1 MPVVVTHLTEDVDT
15 ILAAS
20 MPSHIRAS
28 LRANGRDSWVG
39 IEVDADEPLL
49 VETFTN
55 LIGKALAAMCQ
66 NDGNRFSVLV
76 SSPFIL
82 QLAPG
87 PAGTY
92 RPVAPQRDDS
102 HVTFTFTDTGRGMRP
117 DRMQSLWCGQSTKG
131 LEGNGLGLP
140 HVAWVVRAH
149 HGFIEV
155 SSDVGRG
162 TSITIGPPLR
172 HERAPRTVV
181 VNEPDRIEAPDVVVV
196 DDNPSAADLL
206 ATLVQLSAKKKAT
219 PAYSG
224 AEGLKAII
232 PGKRQ
237 IVFLDLSI
245 PGEKPDATVRAI
257 RAKNP
262 DALIVILSGYS
273 PADKHAELEK
283 YTDGW
288 WIKPAD
294 PGKMMDYL
302 KDKLD

>member
-1 MPVVVTHLTEDVDT
+1 MPIVVTHLTEDLDA

-20 MPSHIRAS
+20 IPSNIRAS

-55 LIGKALAAMCQ
+55 IIGNAVAAMRQ
-66 NDGNRFSVLV
+66 NGGNRFSVLV
-76 SSPFIL
+76 SSRFIL
-82 QLAPG
+82 QLAPA

-92 RPVAPQRDDS
+92 RPVAPQRDGS
-102 HVTFTFTDTGRGMRP
+102 HVIFTFTDTGPGMRE

-131 LEGNGLGLP
+131 VEGNGLGLP

-149 HGFIEV
+149 QGFIEV

-162 TSITIGPPLR
+162 TSITIGLPLR
-172 HERAPRTVV
+172 PERAPRTVV
-181 VNEPDRIEAPDVVVV
+181 VNEPDRVEAPDVVII
-196 DDNPSAADLL
+196 DDNSSSADVL
-206 ATLVQLSAKKKAT
+206 ATLVQLGGKRKAT

-224 AEGLKAII
+224 AEGLKAIV

-237 IVFLDLSI
+237 VVLLDLSI

-262 DALIVILSGYS
+262 DALIVIVSGYS
-273 PADKHAELEK
+273 PADKYAELQKE
-283 YTDGW
+283 TDAW

-302 KDKLD
+302 NDKLD